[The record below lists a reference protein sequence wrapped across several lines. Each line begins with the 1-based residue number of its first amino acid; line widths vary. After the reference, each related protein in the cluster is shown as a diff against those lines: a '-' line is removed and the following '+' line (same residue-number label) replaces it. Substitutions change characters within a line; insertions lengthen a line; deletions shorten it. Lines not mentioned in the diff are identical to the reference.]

1 MSTLTHNWFRAAA
14 MAVAPVVFLAV
25 YLYHPYLA
33 GVVPGPV
40 EVAQAVEA
48 DPVRWAAAHLA
59 TIGALVLFVLAF
71 QGLRG
76 VLRDAG
82 EELWSFF
89 AFPLVIVSGVL
100 VAAMAGMRL
109 TVAAAAQT
117 GADTLVLADAMRP
130 WSLTLLVGGSVAFL
144 LGSLA
149 FAAGTVR
156 SGIMGRTMT
165 AVVTVALVVMGLAAE
180 LPFFAA
186 FYVIGVAGIVAF
198 WPLAWT
204 TVRAGMAADAESEAE
219 EGGTPTAPRPR
230 AAQEHRGGFRSLGR
244 RRPHAHH

>member
-25 YLYHPYLA
+25 FLYHPYLA
-33 GVVPGPV
+33 GAAPGP
-40 EVAQAVEA
+40 ETVARAVEA
-48 DPVRWAAAHLA
+48 DPTRWAAAHLA
-59 TIGALVLFVLAF
+59 TIGAVALFVLAF

-76 VLRDAG
+76 LLRDAG
-82 EELWSFF
+82 EQLWSFF

-100 VAAMAGMRL
+100 VAATAGMRL
-109 TVAAAAQT
+109 TAAAATQT
-117 GADTLVLADAMRP
+117 GVAPLALVEAVRP
-130 WSLTLLVGGSVAFL
+130 WALTLLVGGSVAFL
-144 LGSLA
+144 LGALA
-149 FAAGTVR
+149 FAAGTFR
-156 SGIMGRTMT
+156 AGIMGRTMT
-165 AVVTVALVVMGLAAE
+165 IVVTVALVVMGLAAE

-186 FYVIGVAGIVAF
+186 YYVIAVAGIVAF

-204 TVRAGMAADAESEAE
+204 AVRAGMAADAESGTE
-219 EGGTPTAPRPR
+219 EGDGPTAPRPR